1 MRLPAS
7 LVFAAVL
14 WSMPAGADVLRIG
27 LQADPSTLDPAQ
39 SAAFVDRV
47 VMAAVCDKLIEV
59 DARLAYVPQL
69 ATEWSWAPD
78 GLSLTMKLRAGV
90 VFHDGEP
97 LDAEAV
103 RFNIERFKTAPY
115 SRRKSEIAP
124 VKSVA
129 VIDPLTVLFELSEPY
144 APLLAQLA
152 DRAGMMVS
160 PKAARELG
168 DKLGVRPVCAG
179 PYRLAEWVPQ
189 DRLVFEKFGRYW
201 NAAAVQIDRVVYLPI
216 PDDTVR
222 LTNLRAGAFQLSERI
237 APSDLGTVRGDPHL
251 KLYDS
256 ISVGYRVLSINTNKG
271 DAARTPLG
279 GSAKLREAFEL
290 SIDRAILNQ
299 VAFDGAFTPTNQ
311 PEAPGTAFYAAAFP
325 VPVRD
330 LARAKALV
338 AESGGGRVPV
348 NLMIGSDPLDSRV
361 AQIIQ
366 AMAGEAGFE
375 VRITVTEAATL
386 LSRITAGTYEMA
398 LLIWSGRAD
407 PDANVAVWVAC
418 DGFINWGKYCDP
430 KLDDILRRA
439 RRSTDVAER
448 KRLYAAAAAI
458 YLPARPYLFLY
469 HLKWFWGASAKL
481 SGIVPHPD
489 GIIRLQ
495 GLRLSN

>member
-1 MRLPAS
+1 
-7 LVFAAVL
+7 
-14 WSMPAGADVLRIG
+14 MPAGADVLRIG

-59 DARLAYVPQL
+59 DAKLAYVPQL

-90 VFHDGEP
+90 TFHDGEP
-97 LDAEAV
+97 FDAEAV
-103 RFNIERFKTAPY
+103 RFNIERDKTVSY
-115 SRRKSEIAP
+115 SRRKSELAP
-124 VKSVA
+124 VKSVT
-129 VIDPLTVLFELSEPY
+129 VIDPLTVRLDLSEPY
-144 APLLAQLA
+144 APLLAQLS

-168 DKLGVRPVCAG
+168 DRLGVRPVCAG

-189 DRLVFEKFGRYW
+189 DRLVFEKFDRYW

-237 APSDLGTVRGDPHL
+237 APSDLGTVRGDPQL

-256 ISVGYRVLSINTNKG
+256 VSVGYRVLSINTNKG
-271 DAARTPLG
+271 EAAKTPLG
-279 GSAKLREAFEL
+279 TNRKLREAFEL

-311 PEAPGTAFYAAAFP
+311 PEAPGTAFHAAAFP
-325 VPVRD
+325 VPARD

-366 AMAGEAGFE
+366 AMAGEAGFD
-375 VRITVTEAATL
+375 VKITVTEAATL
-386 LSRITAGTYEMA
+386 LSRITAGNYEMA

-407 PDANVAVWVAC
+407 PDANVAVWLAC

-439 RRSTDVAER
+439 RQSTDAAER
-448 KRLYAAAAAI
+448 KQLYAEAAAI

-495 GLRLSN
+495 GLRLGN